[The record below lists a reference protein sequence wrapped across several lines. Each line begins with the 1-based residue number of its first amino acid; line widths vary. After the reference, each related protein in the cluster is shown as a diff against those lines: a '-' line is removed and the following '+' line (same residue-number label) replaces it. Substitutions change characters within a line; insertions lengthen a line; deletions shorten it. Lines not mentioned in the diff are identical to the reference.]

1 VHQASRIERTTTGLG
16 TSCHPCC
23 TNNYTLQLAGSHELT
38 GTLERELCPDDDDDE
53 GEKQKSV
60 GRCFCLGIPVIL
72 RLYLHRE
79 TCTPEPAYETGQGG
93 PALQL
98 AACNA
103 MALSNCFICRGQRV
117 PLRSRVHWWY
127 AVVLY
132 VGVEFMGG
140 ASMGWICIERGANA
154 MPDIASLFQPMSCS
168 PFYDRRGDDQRRLE
182 VGLFCYHTY
191 CKSLLRAAL
200 LLPVVW

>member
-1 VHQASRIERTTTGLG
+1 VHQASRIERTTTGLV
-16 TSCHPCC
+16 TPCHPCC
-23 TNNYTLQLAGSHELT
+23 TNNSTLQLAGSHELT
-38 GTLERELCPDDDDDE
+38 GTNMRESFALCPASPDDDDE
-53 GEKQKSV
+53 GERQKSV

-127 AVVLY
+127 AVVLC
-132 VGVEFMGG
+132 VGVESMGG
-140 ASMGWICIERGANA
+140 A
-154 MPDIASLFQPMSCS
+154 
-168 PFYDRRGDDQRRLE
+168 
-182 VGLFCYHTY
+182 
-191 CKSLLRAAL
+191 
-200 LLPVVW
+200 